1 MKEEGEGNT
10 EFNKVSKHSCLNG
23 VYGQPSNGLKI
34 DRQQSEKVIFY
45 RQRSKMQVKI
55 NSQQALKYVKCHYFS
70 CSLRHS
76 GRVGSPDPPIRPEAC
91 LRLKFLHRLAD
102 FFQCMERALDSATKL
117 NSRDIQKCNCFW
129 VPSYDLFTS
138 ACKAVFPSPTATG
151 VHRLRNTWSS
161 L

>member
-1 MKEEGEGNT
+1 MREEGEGNT
-10 EFNKVSKHSCLNG
+10 EFNKVSKQSCLNG
-23 VYGQPSNGLKI
+23 VYGQ
-34 DRQQSEKVIFY
+34 QSRKVIFY

-102 FFQCMERALDSATKL
+102 FF
-117 NSRDIQKCNCFW
+117 
-129 VPSYDLFTS
+129 
-138 ACKAVFPSPTATG
+138 
-151 VHRLRNTWSS
+151 
-161 L
+161 